1 MHFAECFVEK
11 GFKAG
16 SLLIKKEF
24 CDELVMS
31 ALGTGQEGDCM
42 FTTYLPLW

>member
-11 GFKAG
+11 GFKAR
-16 SLLIKKEF
+16 SLLTNKKEF

-31 ALGTGQEGDCM
+31 ALGTV
-42 FTTYLPLW
+42 